1 MRKYHLN
8 KSLLLLGAM
17 LLTQSTW
24 AIQKIQANPDEAVQ
38 IVASMTDA
46 NVISISGG
54 SIESVWGTEDKVSL
68 EANVDTGQAIFR
80 PMSNKPFTLFVQSEA
95 GLTYTLSV
103 VPRNDIIGQVI
114 LLNEFDQAGETQ
126 SQRAHNIIAYKSD
139 IKRLLKKIEQSP
151 GQGIAKLHGFQIK
164 TINKNIPLWSET
176 KILHTFSWTRGSL
189 IIDRYLL
196 TNVSDEV
203 LRVEEREFHQ
213 LTKHIRAISLRKLT
227 LQPAETTVLYTFRS
241 TS

>member
-1 MRKYHLN
+1 MKKYHLN
-8 KSLLLLGAM
+8 KSFLLLAVM
-17 LLTQSTW
+17 LLSQSAW

-46 NVISISGG
+46 NVISITGG

-95 GLTYTLSV
+95 GMTYTLSV
-103 VPRNDIIGQVI
+103 VPRSDIIGQVI

-126 SQRAHNIIAYKSD
+126 SQRTHNIIAYKSD
-139 IKRLLKKIEQSP
+139 IKRLLKQIEQLP
-151 GQGIAKLHGFQIK
+151 GHGIAKLRGFQIK
-164 TINKNIPLWSET
+164 TINKAIPLWVET
-176 KILHTFSWTRGSL
+176 KILHAHRWTRGSL

-196 TNVSDEV
+196 TNVSDKV
-203 LRVEEREFHQ
+203 LRVEEREFHN
-213 LTKHIRAISLRKLT
+213 LAKHIRAISLRQLLLK
-227 LQPAETTVLYTFRS
+227 PAETTVLYTFRS
-241 TS
+241 AS